1 MGIKQNH
8 YENTKKDTM
17 TTLRQ
22 GLMLG
27 DGGVVSLVGAGGKT
41 SLMFRLAC
49 ELAEVGQT
57 VLTTT
62 TTKIFEPS
70 PDQATQ
76 LILTASASELM
87 GQARALLQ
95 SQLHICAAAARLPEQ
110 GKLDGLL
117 PEVVEEI
124 SKSRLFQW
132 IIVEADGA
140 ARRPLKV
147 PADHEPV
154 IPATTTHLV
163 GVVGLNGVGRPLSD
177 QWVFRLRQFAELTGL
192 EIGAIVN
199 ETAITKV
206 LVDKKGIFKDAPDKA
221 ERIVFCNQADISQN
235 LASGRRIAQNLLK
248 METTGIKRV
257 VIGQAHCDPPVL
269 EVYDLNAQSGY
280 DD

>member
-1 MGIKQNH
+1 MVS
-8 YENTKKDTM
+8 
-17 TTLRQ
+17 LRE
-22 GLMLG
+22 GLMLAG
-27 DGGVVSLVGAGGKT
+27 GGVVSLVGAGGKT
-41 SLMFRLAC
+41 SLMFRLAR

-87 GQARALLQ
+87 TQARELLQ
-95 SQLHICAAAARLPEQ
+95 SQPHICAAAARLPEQ
-110 GKLDGLL
+110 GKLGGLL
-117 PEVVEEI
+117 PEVIDDI

-132 IIVEADGA
+132 ILVEADGA

-154 IPATTTHLV
+154 IPAATTRLV
-163 GVVGLNGVGRPLSD
+163 GVVGLNGVGRPLID

-192 EIGAIVN
+192 ERGAIVN
-199 ETAITKV
+199 ETAVANV
-206 LVDKKGIFKDAPDKA
+206 LVEEKGIFKDAPDEA
-221 ERIVFCNQADISQN
+221 ERIVFCNQADVPQN
-235 LASGRRIAQNLLK
+235 LASGRRIAQCLLRMK
-248 METTGIKRV
+248 NTGIKRV
-257 VIGQAHCDPPVL
+257 VVGQALCDPPVL